1 MGKLPTAKDFFNKR
15 YSELGI
21 NHIDEIDGEYIQIAI
36 EFANLHVKEALK
48 EASKKAKT
56 KKDVAIFAE
65 GTFETQI
72 VDKDSIL
79 NAYSL
84 KNIK

>member
-1 MGKLPTAKDFFNKR
+1 MDKLPTAEDVLDLENDLNNEDIPLIVSRCIKF
-15 YSELGI
+15 
-21 NHIDEIDGEYIQIAI
+21 A
-36 EFANLHVKEALK
+36 EFHVEQALK

-56 KKDVAIFAE
+56 KEDIAIFAE

-79 NAYSL
+79 NAYPL
-84 KNIK
+84 TNIK